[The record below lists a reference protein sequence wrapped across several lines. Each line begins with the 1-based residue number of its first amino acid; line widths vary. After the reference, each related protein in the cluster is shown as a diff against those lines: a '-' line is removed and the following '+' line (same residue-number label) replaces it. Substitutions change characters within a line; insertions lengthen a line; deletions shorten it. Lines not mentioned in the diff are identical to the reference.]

1 MNKKILLVD
10 DDESILMMYSDVLK
24 HYQYKT
30 TALVSTND
38 LLQVAIDEQPDLIIL
53 DIWVP
58 EIGGEA
64 AAELLKNNEF
74 TFDIPILFVSAN
86 VDTDVI
92 ATKVGAEGFLNKP
105 FNLDEF
111 LKKIEEVIKLKSLRG
126 K

>member
-111 LKKIEEVIKLKSLRG
+111 LKKIEEVIKLKSMRG

>member
-10 DDESILMMYSDVLK
+10 DDESILMLYSDVLK

-30 TALVSTND
+30 TTLANTND
-38 LLQVAIDEQPDLIIL
+38 LLKVAIDEQPDLVIL

-64 AAELLKNNEF
+64 AAESLKNNEF

-105 FNLDEF
+105 FSLDEF
-111 LKKIEEVIKLKSLRG
+111 LKKIEEVIKIKSLRG

>member
-1 MNKKILLVD
+1 MNKRILIVD
-10 DDESILMMYSDVLK
+10 DDETILMLYSDTLR

-30 TALVSTND
+30 TALSNTHD
-38 LLQVAIDEQPDLIIL
+38 LLQVAINERPDLIIL
-53 DIWVP
+53 DIWIP

-64 AAELLKNNEF
+64 AAESLKNNEL

-105 FNLDEF
+105 FSLDEF
-111 LKKIEEVIKLKSLRG
+111 LKKIEEVIQLKSLRG